1 MAQWGK
7 NDVASNS
14 VLWAPSSVNLAPTR
28 TNANLM
34 FGNTTADSFESGETI
49 GMFLADDAETT
60 AARAA
65 GPRPAHAG
73 WVLRTEGSGGR
84 AGRVSYETL
93 VAMTS
98 LSGDAED
105 VVLPDLTILIS
116 TQPADTSANTTDS
129 EEADFTV
136 VATTSPPGGTIT
148 YAWTYANGDAIQA
161 GANVGVTTEATLT
174 IDSSVETSTVEYKVT
189 LSATGAQSVTSSNAT
204 LTITT

>member
-84 AGRVSYETL
+84 AGRVTYETL

-105 VVLPDLTILIS
+105 VVLPDLSILIG
-116 TQPADTSANTTDS
+116 TQLLILRTANRQHS
-129 EEADFTV
+129 RLLLQHRHPV
-136 VATTSPPGGTIT
+136 VQLHMLGHMLM
-148 YAWTYANGDAIQA
+148 AILFKP
-161 GANVGVTTEATLT
+161 VLMLV
-174 IDSSVETSTVEYKVT
+174 
-189 LSATGAQSVTSSNAT
+189 
-204 LTITT
+204 